1 MKDIDFFHYKLTTI
15 LAWPP
20 NFILDPF
27 LPRLMPLKM
36 KIPVNSAFTGLSAEK
51 EELDKFGKTL
61 LFLALQRGQN
71 SSVSEFETFYK
82 SLTKRSSI
90 PVN

>member
-1 MKDIDFFHYKLTTI
+1 
-15 LAWPP
+15 
-20 NFILDPF
+20 
-27 LPRLMPLKM
+27 MPLKM

-71 SSVSEFETFYK
+71 SSVSEFETFDK
-82 SLTKRSSI
+82 KKLNSRQLKI
-90 PVN
+90 NNMAPILF